1 MPAPFAAADFSR
13 LRAVLFDLDG
23 TLIETHIDFP
33 AMTAAMQQLAQA
45 NSVPESVTDGKDIL
59 GLVDAAAE
67 DVQSRGGD
75 GAALRRTA
83 FAALEAMEIA
93 GCSHPVLLPGTREL
107 LSDLVQRG
115 VKVGIVTRNCRTVSV
130 GLLARFALP
139 HHLLLSRDDV
149 PKTKPNPE
157 HLWTALEYLGETP
170 AEAAM
175 VGDHWMD
182 IQAGVRAGC
191 ATTLVVLGRN
201 AADWFAPCPP
211 SALARDLGEAAPL
224 FQMPPSPQ

>member
-1 MPAPFAAADFSR
+1 MPAPFAALDFAR

-33 AMTAAMQQLAQA
+33 AMTEAMQRLARA

-67 DVQSRGGD
+67 DVQGRGGD

-83 FAALEAMEIA
+83 FAELEAMEVV

-107 LSDLVQRG
+107 LLELVGRG

-149 PKTKPNPE
+149 EKTKPHPE
-157 HLWTALEYLGETP
+157 HLWDALRLLGEP
-170 AEAAM
+170 ANQAAM

-191 ATTLVVLGRN
+191 AATLGVLGRN
-201 AADWFAPCPP
+201 DADWFAPCPP
-211 SALARDLGEAAPL
+211 TALARDLREV
-224 FQMPPSPQ
+224 MPWFGG

>member
-1 MPAPFAAADFSR
+1 MPPPFAALDFAS

-33 AMTAAMQQLAQA
+33 AMTEAMQRLARA
-45 NSVPESVTDGKDIL
+45 SSVPESVTEGKDIL
-59 GLVDAAAE
+59 GLVAAAAE
-67 DVQSRGGD
+67 DVQERGGD

-83 FAALEAMEIA
+83 FAELEAMEVA
-93 GCSHPVLLPGTREL
+93 GCSRPALLPGTREL
-107 LSDLVQRG
+107 LSELVERG

-149 PKTKPNPE
+149 QKTKPNPE
-157 HLWTALEYLGETP
+157 HLWDALRLLGEP
-170 AEAAM
+170 PDQAAM

-191 ATTLVVLGRN
+191 AATLGVLGRN
-201 AADWFAPCPP
+201 EADWFAPCPP
-211 SALARDLGEAAPL
+211 TVLARDLEEAAPW
-224 FQMPPSPQ
+224 FGGG

>member
-1 MPAPFAAADFSR
+1 MPAPFAA

-33 AMTAAMQQLAQA
+33 AMTAAMQRLARA
-45 NSVPESVTDGKDIL
+45 NSVPESATEGKDIL

-67 DVQSRGGD
+67 DVQQRGGD

-83 FAALEAMEIA
+83 FAELEAMEVA

-107 LSDLVQRG
+107 LPTLIRRG
-115 VKVGIVTRNCRTVSV
+115 VKVGIVTRNCRIVSV

-139 HHLLLSRDDV
+139 HHLLLTRDDV

-157 HLWTALEYLGETP
+157 HLWEALRLLDETP
-170 AEAAM
+170 DDAAM

-191 ATTLVVLGRN
+191 AATLGVLGRN
-201 AADWFAPCPP
+201 SADWFAPCPP
-211 SALARDLGEAAPL
+211 TALACDLAEAAPW
-224 FQMPPSPQ
+224 FGGG